1 MGLKSIDRCSFKINE
16 RERERKASE
25 DEAEAAVVLSPTK
38 EQ

>member
-1 MGLKSIDRCSFKINE
+1 MRE
-16 RERERKASE
+16 REREASE

>member
-16 RERERKASE
+16 REREASE
-25 DEAEAAVVLSPTK
+25 DEAEAAVALSPTQ